1 MLPMMRRN
9 IIDGL
14 ARPGID
20 SVTLFFLLHADEA
33 TRGEAGGSMHETFK
47 GNSEAWSN
55 AIVHG
60 LSLERVGAPSNET
73 ELEPP
78 SNHTHNRTV
87 PAVKV
92 GRFVA
97 NRDSSCSAEGLRGP
111 SSKLPCCRQT
121 HK

>member
-1 MLPMMRRN
+1 MMRRN

-20 SVTLFFLLHADEA
+20 SVTLFFLLHTDEA

-47 GNSEAWSN
+47 GGSDAWSS
-55 AIVHG
+55 AIAHG
-60 LSLERVGAPSNET
+60 LSLERMGAPPPPSNES
-73 ELEPP
+73 ELKPP
-78 SNHTHNRTV
+78 SDHTQNHTI
-87 PAVKV
+87 PALKV

-111 SSKLPCCRQT
+111 NSKLPCCRQT